1 MRVCSMDGNR
11 VSGIRVV
18 IAENT
23 RMASRLLADALS
35 QNSAME
41 AVVAASSAMESLQAI
56 SELRP
61 AVALVSDV
69 LDNDPKRGFQLSC
82 EIRAT
87 WPEVQVVMLLDGCR
101 PEAVVEAFRAGAR
114 GVFSRNESLKE
125 LAACIAKVGR
135 GEIWARN
142 EHMTFAIE
150 ALANSPAASE
160 VDSEA
165 LVALSKREREVVDA
179 LAEGLSNR
187 EIGER
192 MDLSRHTVKNYV
204 CRIFEKLGVSTRF
217 ELMVALNRRQ
227 MSGYRRLAEGPN
239 SPAELMP
246 TLLAAA
252 EAGIASAQ
260 FVVGHMYLYGEGVRR
275 DKVLAYKWL
284 LLAEQADQA
293 FSDGS
298 RRARKKLATELLS
311 AQVTEAE
318 RMASL
323 WIGNADRL
331 ADDLEPSSVNA
342 AKAAGGVA

>member
-1 MRVCSMDGNR
+1 MDGNR

>member
-1 MRVCSMDGNR
+1 MGTIEA
-11 VSGIRVV
+11 SGIRVV

-35 QNSAME
+35 QNGALE
-41 AVVAASSAMESLQAI
+41 AVVAASSVAESLQAI

-61 AVALVSDV
+61 AVALVSDT
-69 LDNDPKRGFQLSC
+69 LDNDPKRGFQLVR
-82 EIRAT
+82 EIRST
-87 WPEVQVVMLLDGCR
+87 WPEVQVVMLLDGCK
-101 PEAVVEAFRAGAR
+101 PEPVVDAFRAGVR

-125 LAACIAKVGR
+125 LAACIARVSR
-135 GEIWARN
+135 GEIWARS

-150 ALANSPAASE
+150 ALANAPASND

-165 LVALSKREREVVDA
+165 LLTLSKREREVVDA

-217 ELMVALNRRQ
+217 ELMVALSRRQ
-227 MSGYRRLAEGPN
+227 TTTYRKLADDNGEP
-239 SPAELMP
+239 SDLMP
-246 TLLAAA
+246 ALLAAA
-252 EAGIASAQ
+252 ESGVASAQ

-293 FSDGS
+293 FSDAS

-311 AQVTEAE
+311 VQVTEAE
-318 RMASL
+318 RMVSQWVGSGDSSSPARD
-323 WIGNADRL
+323 GEVA
-331 ADDLEPSSVNA
+331 PS
-342 AKAAGGVA
+342 AKAASSVV